1 MAAKYW
7 VGDFFVDLTR
17 NQITQKMDSKTIP
30 PKALAVLTCL
40 AKNANSVVSHDQ
52 ILSEVWPDTV
62 VTPNTLQRSIA
73 QLRKA
78 LGEDSQY
85 QSYIKTHAKQGYSLE
100 VEVRWQENVNL
111 ESADESES
119 LDISES
125 ILNKESVSP
134 DIGSQVD
141 TSAQSLDRDK
151 DVGVQNKS
159 SFKLFGY
166 FLGFAIVGLIA
177 TTVLSPKSPAGLT
190 IGEIRSLTNT
200 DNKELASIYSPDGQ
214 YVVFHRY
221 SEEFCLN
228 NIWAKNLETQQEIK
242 LTSSYDSYGSHSFSQ
257 DGKKLVFVQS
267 GNCDQPVTQK
277 KCYKLMSLDF
287 QKALQSPQTAQE
299 LLECKNSIIRSPKW
313 LNNNDITLLQKKTDR
328 WNLIKYSIS
337 DNKTRLFYEVEDGNL
352 LDYEYSSK
360 DDLFALTSI
369 REDGKTYLDVLN
381 SEGKLLSSHQLQ
393 RPPEIAKFKSIYPN
407 FMPDGEQLI
416 FSTGRQLFTLSFDGK
431 ISNISIPLD
440 EPMGSPKFHPTEKR
454 MLAIKGHY
462 DSDIAT
468 IPFSSLS
475 KMSTNNS
482 ASSSND
488 VGSNLDIATIELSI
502 LERSNQGEDNAQFQP
517 NGNLIAFKS
526 ERSGEDQLWI
536 SDGSMPRQISNFP
549 SDTFMFGMDW
559 AADGNSILVN
569 VDKELVK
576 VFLDSTTHPVQFDFP
591 VLQLYQWNSIDNTAL
606 LSARIK
612 GVRKLIELNLNDASY
627 TVITDKVVV
636 WAGTTD
642 DGQLIYTD
650 KMDRFWTPGP
660 AEDQIIGKLEFQGSA
675 KRFVVKNKTIYGIND
690 ELQLWSYNLKS
701 EDFKALGKLSND
713 IDYITDVNHE
723 NLLLS
728 VKIAA
733 RKEVVELS
741 YRE

>member
-40 AKNANSVVSHDQ
+40 AKNANSVVSHEQ

-78 LGEDSQY
+78 LGEDKKN

-100 VEVRWQENVNL
+100 VEVRWQENASQ
-111 ESADESES
+111 ESTNENES
-119 LDISES
+119 LDISAS
-125 ILNKESVSP
+125 LLNQESVSP
-134 DIGSQVD
+134 DSESQVD
-141 TSAQSLDRDK
+141 PSVQSPDRNK

-159 SFKLFGY
+159 SFKLIGI

-177 TTVLSPKSPAGLT
+177 TIVLSSKSPAGLT
-190 IGEIRSLTNT
+190 VGEIRSLTNA

-242 LTSSYDSYGSHSFSQ
+242 LTSSYDSYGSHSFSK

-277 KCYKLMSLDF
+277 KCYKLMVLDF

-313 LNNNDITLLQKKTDR
+313 LNNNDIALLQKKSDR
-328 WNLIKYSIS
+328 WKLIKYSIS
-337 DNKTRLFYEVEDGNL
+337 DNKTRLFYEVEDGDL

-360 DDLFALTSI
+360 DDLLALTSI

-468 IPFSSLS
+468 IPFSRLA
-475 KMSTNNS
+475 KMSISNS
-482 ASSSND
+482 ASSSNE
-488 VGSNLDIATIELSI
+488 VSSNLDNALIKLSI
-502 LERSNQGEDNAQFQP
+502 FERSNQGEDNAQLQP
-517 NGNLIAFKS
+517 NGKLIAFKS

-536 SDGSMPRQISNFP
+536 SDGSTPRQISNFP
-549 SDTFMFGMDW
+549 ADTFMFGMDW

-576 VFLDSTTHPVQFDFP
+576 VFLDSTTHPINFDFP

-612 GVRKLIELNLNDASY
+612 GVRKLIELNLIDLEY

-642 DGQLIYTD
+642 SGQLIYTD

-660 AEDQIIGKLEFQGSA
+660 AEDQIIEKLEFQGSA
-675 KRFVVKNKTIYGIND
+675 KRFVVNNEIIYGIND
-690 ELQLWSYNLKS
+690 KLQLWSYNLKS
-701 EDFKALGKLSND
+701 KVYKVLGKVSND
-713 IDYITDVNHE
+713 LDYITDANHE
-723 NLLLS
+723 SLLFS